1 MEQENKHKEK
11 EKTISWNWT
20 IYIYINMCYK
30 LTIFKAMFSIKQN
43 VGI

>member
-11 EKTISWNWT
+11 EKRISWNWT
-20 IYIYINMCYK
+20 IYINMCYK
-30 LTIFKAMFSIKQN
+30 LTIFKSMFSIKQN